1 MERTQDGRSDG
12 NVTRNNIYKYLEVL
26 ALERGLHSWN
36 DKDEG
41 YGRRCRMEM
50 EMEMEKQLGLLGLG
64 TECTVLHL
72 KEGKLL
78 YSVRDG
84 GRGLCPVRKGWF

>member
-12 NVTRNNIYKYLEVL
+12 NVTIYNIYKYLEVL
-26 ALERGLHSWN
+26 VLERGLHSWN

-50 EMEMEKQLGLLGLG
+50 EMEMEMEKQLGLLGLG

-72 KEGKLL
+72 IREGKVKVP
-78 YSVRDG
+78 Y
-84 GRGLCPVRKGWF
+84 CT